1 MQRKSLWLMVSLCLC
16 LGMVWFPFDTQA
28 QKKRLI
34 AHEWGTFTT
43 HVDVNGVVQTW
54 NPLNAP
60 RDLPGFVRVYHP
72 KNGIQGTVRMETPV
86 IYFYTSKKMTVSVD
100 VEFPHGQISEFYPDT
115 SFRGHGIGWK
125 NCLIDPTAEPNFLK
139 ESEES
144 HYYPARETDAV
155 PVRVKKASTG
165 EQLEKFLFYRGVG
178 TFDLPLGVRLD
189 GNQFVVKNNG
199 TEPIAKVAVF
209 ENREGK
215 AGFAIRDLATEE
227 LRIERPA
234 LETQS
239 LEVFKTEIETLLV
252 ANGLYEKEAKAM
264 IKTWNDVWTA
274 EGLRVFYLIPR
285 QTTDKILPLKITPA
299 PAELVRVMVG
309 RVEVQ
314 EGTKME

>member
-43 HVDVNGVVQTW
+43 HVEPNGTVKTW

-139 ESEES
+139 EPEES

>member
-139 ESEES
+139 EPEES